1 LYGIFIIICNKSL
14 IGFFSI
20 ADDTIVDMAQ
30 TYLIVMGIGMI
41 FMFINP
47 MLTSIFTGIGDSK
60 TPFVT
65 NTIGL
70 VLNIVLDP
78 ILIFGIA
85 GFPALGVLGAALATV
100 LAQVVV
106 TICFIFAIL
115 RRKEEYLKL
124 NILSRPCLEDMKTL
138 TTIGFPVAIQNGLFT
153 IIGIVIGRIV
163 ASWGPIPIA
172 VQKVGSQIESISWMT
187 ASGLSTALSTFVGQN
202 YGAKKYDR
210 IQDGL
215 KVTMLLAIFIG
226 TLATFLLVAFG
237 EEIFAIFIPE
247 EESIAQGADY
257 LRILG
262 YSQIFMCIEIT
273 SAGLFNGLG
282 KTYIPSTVHT
292 ILTSLRIPLAYW
304 ASQPQYLGIDGIW
317 WVITLTTVAKGII
330 MVVLY
335 IYLKQKDK
343 LYDYSEIQE
352 TERVA
357 EC

>member
-1 LYGIFIIICNKSL
+1 
-14 IGFFSI
+14 
-20 ADDTIVDMAQ
+20 M
-30 TYLIVMGIGMI
+30 
-41 FMFINP
+41 
-47 MLTSIFTGIGDSK
+47 
-60 TPFVT
+60 
-65 NTIGL
+65 
-70 VLNIVLDP
+70 
-78 ILIFGIA
+78 
-85 GFPALGVLGAALATV
+85 
-100 LAQVVV
+100 
-106 TICFIFAIL
+106 
-115 RRKEEYLKL
+115 
-124 NILSRPCLEDMKTL
+124 
-138 TTIGFPVAIQNGLFT
+138 
-153 IIGIVIGRIV
+153 
-163 ASWGPIPIA
+163 
-172 VQKVGSQIESISWMT
+172 QKVGSQIESISWMT